1 MTGSGPE
8 DGPGFPPIIVGGWQ
22 LSAGHRRDPAPRGR
36 TLETLVDLVE
46 TGFTAF
52 DCADIYTGVEE
63 TFGAL
68 RTAVRERLGPDAAAG
83 LRFHTKLVPDRSDL
97 DRVDRAYV
105 ERIVDRSLERL
116 RTDRLDLVQFAW
128 WDYDIPGYVETAL
141 WLDEL
146 REAGKVRDI
155 GVTNFDVPRLTE
167 ILDAGVPVV
176 ANQLQYSVLDRR
188 PEHGMARLCRDRGI
202 AMLCYGSLAGGF
214 LSDRYLGAPDP
225 QLDVENR
232 SLTKYRLIIDDFGGW
247 DAYQAVL
254 MALRTAADE
263 AAANVAQCAIA
274 AVLAEP
280 GVAAAI
286 VGMSRPD
293 RMREAAAAADVRLAE
308 AHRQALRA
316 LAAAAPGP
324 TGDCFELERVKGGRH
339 AAVMKYDL
347 NQESTGSGVGP

>member
-1 MTGSGPE
+1 MTGPRDEQGS
-8 DGPGFPPIIVGGWQ
+8 GFPPIIVGGWQ
-22 LSAGHRRDPAPRGR
+22 LSAGHRRDPVPRGR
-36 TLETLVDLVE
+36 TVETLVELVE
-46 TGFTAF
+46 AGFTAF

-63 TFGAL
+63 TFGEL
-68 RTAVRERLGPDAAAG
+68 RTAVHERLGREAASG

-97 DRVDRAYV
+97 GRVDRAYV

-128 WDYDIPGYVETAL
+128 WDYDVPGYVETAL

-146 REAGKVRDI
+146 REAGKVRQI

-167 ILDAGVPVV
+167 ILDARVPVV

-188 PEHGMARLCRDRGI
+188 PENGMAELCRDRGI

-225 QLDVENR
+225 LGDMENR
-232 SLTKYRLIIDDFGGW
+232 SLTKYRLIIEDFGGW
-247 DAYQAVL
+247 DAYQQVL
-254 MALRTAADE
+254 VALRAAADE
-263 AAANVAQCAIA
+263 AGADIAQCAIA

-280 GVAAAI
+280 GVVAAI

-293 RMREAAAAADVRLAE
+293 RMRAAAAAAHVRLSE
-308 AHRQALRA
+308 SNRRALRQ
-316 LAAAAPGP
+316 LAATAPGP
-324 TGDCFELERVKGGRH
+324 MGDCFELERIKGGRH

-347 NQESTGSGVGP
+347 NQESTGSGVGQ